1 MKKLVVTLV
10 AVGTAAAVLAV
21 PALAGTANVKVGD
34 NYFVRGGSAP
44 TITVRAGTTVRW
56 VWAGRNPH
64 NVVGSGF
71 RSPTKTSGTYSRKM
85 SRKGTFRV
93 ICTVHSSMKMN
104 VRVV

>member
-34 NYFVRGGSAP
+34 NYFVRAGAAP
-44 TITVRAGTTVRW
+44 TISVKKGTTVRW

-64 NVVGSGF
+64 NVVGPGF
-71 RSPTKTSGTYSRKM
+71 RSPTKTSGSYARKF
-85 SRKGTFRV
+85 SGKGTFRV
-93 ICTVHSSMKMN
+93 ICTVHASMKMN